1 MKLVVGL
8 GNPGRSYRW
17 TRHNMGFLLVEQL
30 ARRHGIGLSRRSL
43 HSLYGRGRI
52 GDQEVL
58 LAKPQTYMNLSGEAV
73 SRLLRFFK
81 IPLENLIILH
91 DDLDLPLGKVRI
103 RRRGGHGGHRGVK
116 SIIASLGREDFLR
129 VKVGIGRPPNSE
141 QDPTDFVLDPM
152 SKAEKEAFGKQIARS
167 VEVVELLLQEGAERA
182 MSRFHERQ
190 EKE

>member
-1 MKLVVGL
+1 MGLKLVVGL
-8 GNPGRSYRW
+8 GNPGRTYRW

-52 GDQEVL
+52 GGQEVL

-73 SRLLRFFK
+73 S
-81 IPLENLIILH
+81 
-91 DDLDLPLGKVRI
+91 LGKVRI

-116 SIIASLGREDFLR
+116 SIIENLGREDFLR
-129 VKVGIGRPPNSE
+129 VKVGIGRPPSSE

-152 SKAEKEAFGKQIARS
+152 SKAEKEAFGQLIEESAD
-167 VEVVELLLQEGAERA
+167 VVELLLQEGPETA
-182 MSRFHERQ
+182 MNRFHERQ
-190 EKE
+190 EQE

>member
-1 MKLVVGL
+1 LKLVVGL
-8 GNPGRSYRW
+8 GNPGRTYRW
-17 TRHNMGFLLVEQL
+17 TRHNMGFLVIEQL
-30 ARRHGIGLSRRSL
+30 ARRHGIEVSRRSL

-81 IPLENLIILH
+81 IPPVNLIILH
-91 DDLDLPLGKVRI
+91 DDLDLPLGEVRI

-116 SIIASLGREDFLR
+116 SVIESLGREDFLR
-129 VKVGIGRPPNSE
+129 VKVGIGRPPNLE
-141 QDPTDFVLDPM
+141 QDPADFVLNPL
-152 SKAEKEAFGKQIARS
+152 SKAEKEVFGQQIEKS
-167 VEVVELLLQEGAERA
+167 VEAVELLLQEGPETA
-182 MSRFHERQ
+182 MNRFHEKP

>member
-8 GNPGRSYRW
+8 GNPGRTYRW

-30 ARRHGIGLSRRSL
+30 ARRHGIELSRRGL

-52 GDQEVL
+52 GGQEVL

-81 IPLENLIILH
+81 IPPDDLMILH
-91 DDLDLPLGKVRI
+91 DDLDLPVGKVRI

-116 SIIASLGREDFLR
+116 SIIESLGRQDFLR
-129 VKVGIGRPPNSE
+129 VKVGIGRPRNLE
-141 QDPTDFVLDPM
+141 QDPTDFVLEPL
-152 SKAEKEAFGKQIARS
+152 SKAEKEAFGKQIEKS
-167 VEVVELLLQEGAERA
+167 VDVVELLLQEGAETA
-182 MSRFHERQ
+182 MNRFHERQ

>member
-8 GNPGRSYRW
+8 GNPGRTYRW

-30 ARRHGIGLSRRSL
+30 ARRHGIELSRRGL

-52 GDQEVL
+52 GGQEVL
-58 LAKPQTYMNLSGEAV
+58 LAKPQKYMNLSGEAV

-81 IPLENLIILH
+81 IPPDDLMILH
-91 DDLDLPLGKVRI
+91 DDLDLPVGKVRI

-116 SIIASLGREDFLR
+116 SIIESLGRQDFLR
-129 VKVGIGRPPNSE
+129 VKVGIGRPRNLE
-141 QDPTDFVLDPM
+141 QDPTDFVLEPF
-152 SKAEKEAFGKQIARS
+152 SKAEKEAFGKQIEKS
-167 VEVVELLLQEGAERA
+167 VDVVELLLQEGAETA
-182 MSRFHERQ
+182 MNRFHERQ